1 MGTSNSGIGPGAG
14 RPFVP
19 PWAADP
25 STADVDG
32 RDEADDHDQ
41 QSQPAPI
48 APARRFSPAR
58 RNLGDFARTGASYRM
73 YRGLGHYVR
82 KGYGGARIATQ
93 RMAGTARTASIL
105 YGVISATSAGQP
117 VPGSIL
123 DPILL
128 EGKSAYEIMD
138 AVVEAVRPVD
148 GTQDAEAGQNAIRE
162 ALSELLNQF
171 PEANILDLSEDQRI
185 FAIEHYVALD
195 IFNRFNL
202 DLGKTLQDKA
212 PTASAALSRL
222 KEVRDYIKETVSAQ
236 FRDLYTVGE
245 RLDARRISDLAEQAL
260 HDTFAVF
267 EEYVQ

>member
-14 RPFVP
+14 RPLVP
-19 PWAADP
+19 PWASDP
-25 STADVDG
+25 SSADVDD
-32 RDEADDHDQ
+32 RDEADDQ
-41 QSQPAPI
+41 ESKPTPLAPE
-48 APARRFSPAR
+48 RRFSPAR
-58 RNLGDFARTGASYRM
+58 RNLGNFAHTGTSYRM
-73 YRGLGHYVR
+73 YRGLGHYVH
-82 KGYGGARIATQ
+82 KGYGGAGIAAQ
-93 RMAGTARTASIL
+93 RMAGTARTAGRL
-105 YGVISATSAGQP
+105 YRALSSTAAGQP
-117 VPGSIL
+117 VPDSLL

-171 PEANILDLSEDQRI
+171 PEADLLDLSENQRI

-195 IFNRFNL
+195 VFNRFNL
-202 DLGKTLQDKA
+202 DLGKTLQEKA

-222 KEVRDYIKETVSAQ
+222 KEVRDYIRETVSAQ
-236 FRDLYTVGE
+236 FRALYTVGE
-245 RLDARRISDLAEQAL
+245 RLDARHISDLIQQAL
-260 HDTFAVF
+260 YDTFAVF

>member
-1 MGTSNSGIGPGAG
+1 
-14 RPFVP
+14 
-19 PWAADP
+19 
-25 STADVDG
+25 
-32 RDEADDHDQ
+32 
-41 QSQPAPI
+41 
-48 APARRFSPAR
+48 
-58 RNLGDFARTGASYRM
+58 
-73 YRGLGHYVR
+73 
-82 KGYGGARIATQ
+82 
-93 RMAGTARTASIL
+93 
-105 YGVISATSAGQP
+105 
-117 VPGSIL
+117 
-123 DPILL
+123 
-128 EGKSAYEIMD
+128 MD

-245 RLDARRISDLAEQAL
+245 RLDARRISDLTEQAL